1 MQQRSLSAGPRHLE
15 SYGYAL
21 EAGVEVMLGSDM
33 PPFWEFEGT
42 TATVRELEWMIEGGL
57 PLSAAV
63 QAATAVPARWL
74 GVGDELGTIQPGK
87 RADLI
92 ALAADPLSDAR
103 AWRTLWFVMKDGSIV
118 RNDRWPR

>member
-1 MQQRSLSAGPRHLE
+1 
-15 SYGYAL
+15 
-21 EAGVEVMLGSDM
+21 MLGSDM

-74 GVGDELGTIQPGK
+74 GVERRAGHDRTGQA
-87 RADLI
+87 ADLV
-92 ALAADPLSDAR
+92 ALAADPLSDAH
-103 AWRTLWFVMKDGSIV
+103 AWRTLWLVMKEGSIV

>member
-1 MQQRSLSAGPRHLE
+1 MYPSGCGGKPGPWR
-15 SYGYAL
+15 
-21 EAGVEVMLGSDM
+21 
-33 PPFWEFEGT
+33 PPF
-42 TATVRELEWMIEGGL
+42 TVAKRPALPPRAFSVVELEWMIEGGL

-74 GVGDELGTIQPGK
+74 GVGDELGTIEPGK
-87 RADLI
+87 RADLV

-103 AWRTLWFVMKDGSIV
+103 AWRTLWLVMKEGSIV